1 MSQPVT
7 RTASRDIAEI
17 PPDPGKIIPI
27 AGSKHFLYLYNS
39 NNLGTKK
46 TFPLVDTS
54 PQGVETPTPLGY
66 D

>member
-1 MSQPVT
+1 MSQPAT
-7 RTASRDIAEI
+7 RAAPRDIAEI
-17 PPDPGKIIPI
+17 PRTPGRRFLI
-27 AGSKHFLYLYNS
+27 AGSKHILYLYNS

-46 TFPLVDTS
+46 QFPLVDTS